1 MSRIKVEVVSRNAP
15 RPRKR
20 RPDPEK
26 RAAVLQ
32 GRRTTGACLA
42 AALRWLIKPRVVT
55 WGASALVFVTVA
67 YGTPHLLVTY
77 RCTGVGTQATRCF
90 ECRYFGMQGMRE
102 QLGPNWDCPVVTM
115 LPVDWA
121 PLIARVTGG

>member
-32 GRRTTGACLA
+32 GRRTTGARLA

-77 RCTGVGTQATRCF
+77 RCIEGGRCF
-90 ECRYFGMQGMRE
+90 ECRYFGVQGMRA

-115 LPVDWA
+115 LPVNWA